1 VRLVRTVVELR
12 RALERERSVT
22 LVPTMGNLHAGH
34 LSLVRIA
41 RERGGFTVA
50 SIFVNRLQFGP
61 REDFA
66 SYPRTL
72 ERDLEL
78 LAEGGCDLVFAPLEN
93 EVYPEP
99 QEFTVT
105 PPAHLAEIL
114 EGAVRPGFF
123 TGVCTV
129 VAKLFCLIQPSAAV
143 FGKKDYQQLLIV
155 TRMARQLGLPIEI
168 VAGETV
174 REPSGLALSS
184 RNGYLGEAERI
195 EAPRLAATLREIV
208 AGIRGG
214 RTDWKAME
222 ATAAAGLAA
231 RGWQPDY
238 VEIRNR
244 SDLTA
249 PSPGGGLLV
258 LGAAKL
264 NTTRLI
270 DNFEV

>member
-1 VRLVRTVVELR
+1 
-12 RALERERSVT
+12 
-22 LVPTMGNLHAGH
+22 
-34 LSLVRIA
+34 
-41 RERGGFTVA
+41 
-50 SIFVNRLQFGP
+50 
-61 REDFA
+61 
-66 SYPRTL
+66 
-72 ERDLEL
+72 
-78 LAEGGCDLVFAPLEN
+78 
-93 EVYPEP
+93 
-99 QEFTVT
+99 
-105 PPAHLAEIL
+105 
-114 EGAVRPGFF
+114 VRPGFF

-129 VAKLFCLIQPSAAV
+129 VTKLFCLIQPSAAV

-168 VAGETV
+168 IAGETV